1 MSDEVASLLREIRD
15 NQAEA
20 LAAQR
25 DAIALQREHMA
36 LAAKQFARAEQLQD
50 RAEVLQSRVG
60 RVQKFA
66 LYILFPV
73 ILIGLVMLLWP
84 HARYFW
90 WWITQ

>member
-15 NQAEA
+15 NQRE
-20 LAAQR
+20 
-25 DAIALQREHMA
+25 AIALQREHMA
-36 LAAKQFARAEQLQD
+36 LAARQFERAERLQD
-50 RAEVLQSRVG
+50 RAETLQSRVG
-60 RVQKFA
+60 HVQKFA